1 MDKKKQD
8 EICELAR
15 KRLKKCVDAENHN
28 RVAAI
33 EDLKFA
39 IGQDQWDP
47 ADKQRRTQRG
57 RPSIQINLLPAY
69 IKQVA
74 GDMRMNRPKIKV
86 KPVDSKASP
95 HLARIREGII
105 GNIEYLSNAESI
117 YDDAA
122 KMLVTCGYGAWRI
135 LTQYTDYDPF
145 IQEIYLE
152 RVKNPFQVYLDPN
165 AKDPSGADAKY
176 GFVLRKMPREE
187 FEDEYPG
194 KQMPGENVKASM
206 GISSENWY
214 DENNVTVAEYYVLE
228 TKKEKMV
235 QLASGETMTEEKFNE
250 EVQAWERKKAL
261 FEMVQQQMLQLQAQQ
276 REMMMA
282 RQQPPGPG
290 GPGGPPP
297 GSPPMAGGPPP
308 GTPPQGPPGPGPG
321 LGQNPPGPPGQMPG
335 QMPQGPPPP
344 PPELGQRPEI
354 KKRRSVDRVKVK
366 QYHIS
371 AVDVL
376 EGPNDVPGKYIPIV
390 LVKGEETNVEG
401 KPFIEGLIR
410 QAKDPQRLFNYWTT
424 AAAET
429 VALAPKAP
437 WVGTAKQFEGYENDY
452 ANANVENY
460 PYLLYNKDEGATPP
474 QRTHVGDPPVAIFT
488 QIAQAQEN
496 IRQTIGLH
504 KIDVGDDTP
513 ERTGAAVTN
522 KQRPGDI
529 STYVYSDNMRKGIA
543 HGGRIIN
550 EMIPEVY
557 DSERDIRIRDIDD
570 SETYVPINTT
580 AGQALKAI
588 TENPMRFKGMDVK
601 QLKQDIK
608 IKGRGAL
615 YNDISDGR
623 YDIVVVT
630 GPSFATQ
637 RQEASESMMRI
648 ISAYPQLMQMA
659 GDLVV
664 GNMDFKDADRL
675 AHRLEKTLPQGLRE
689 PREGE
694 PPPQPLPPPPQ
705 VQMIIEQ
712 IKSEQV
718 RQQTE
723 GLKQKTQNIKAQVEL
738 VKLYKETQETDK
750 EIRKVIL
757 QVLAELTGPKHPADK
772 LIQQQMQGQGQPQ
785 PGAGAG
791 PPEMGDT
798 TMMQ

>member
-1 MDKKKQD
+1 MDKKK
-8 EICELAR
+8 ESEFLELAR

-57 RPSIQINLLPAY
+57 RPSIQINHLPKY

-74 GDMRMNRPKIKV
+74 GDMRMNRPRVKV

-105 GNIEYLSNAESI
+105 NNIEYLSNAESI

-135 LTQYTDYDPF
+135 KTRYTEEDPF
-145 IQEIYLE
+145 VQEIFME
-152 RVKNPFQVYLDPN
+152 RVKNPFQIYLDPN
-165 AKDPSGADAKY
+165 AKDPSGADAEY
-176 GFVLRKMPREE
+176 GFVLRKMPKDE
-187 FEDEYPG
+187 FEDEFPG
-194 KQMPGENVKASM
+194 KDMPGENVKASM

-214 DENNVTVAEYYVLE
+214 DENNVTIAEYFIRE
-228 TKKEKMV
+228 KTKGKMV
-235 QLASGETMTEEKFNE
+235 QLDSGEAMTEEKAQ
-250 EVQAWERKKAL
+250 EVIKTWERKKFL
-261 FEMVQQQMLQLQAQQ
+261 FDAVQAEMMQRMAAQQ
-276 REMMMA
+276 NMA
-282 RQQPPGPG
+282 PPPGQGPPMPGQPPGNAPQPG
-290 GPGGPPP
+290 QMPGGPPP
-297 GSPPMAGGPPP
+297 P
-308 GTPPQGPPGPGPG
+308 PPQGPPAEQPGT
-321 LGQNPPGPPGQMPG
+321 GQPPQGAMPQQRPP
-335 QMPQGPPPP
+335 MPQGPPPP
-344 PPELGQRPEI
+344 PPELGPKPEI
-354 KKRRSVDRVKVK
+354 KKRRMTEKYKVK
-366 QYHIS
+366 QYIIT
-371 AVDVL
+371 AIDIL
-376 EGPNDVPGKYIPIV
+376 EGANDFPGKYIPIV

-424 AAAET
+424 SAAET

-437 WVGTAKQFEGYENDY
+437 WIGTAKQFEGYENDY
-452 ANANVENY
+452 ANANIENY
-460 PYLLYNKDEGATPP
+460 PYLIYNNDPGVPPP
-474 QRTHVGDPPVAIFT
+474 QRTHVGEPPTAIFT

-496 IRQTIGLH
+496 IRNTIGLY
-504 KIDVGDDTP
+504 KGDVGDDTP

-522 KQRPGDI
+522 KQKPGDI
-529 STYVYSDNMRKGIA
+529 ATFTYADNLRKGIA

-557 DSERDIRIRDIDD
+557 DSERDIRLRDVDD
-570 SETYVPINTT
+570 SETFVPINTT
-580 AGQALKAI
+580 AGQALKLI

-601 QLKQDIK
+601 QLKMDIK
-608 IKGRGAL
+608 EKGRGAL
-615 YNDISDGR
+615 YNDISDGK
-623 YDIVVVT
+623 YDIVIVT

-648 ISAYPQLMQMA
+648 ISAYPEMMKMA

-675 AHRLEKTLPQGLRE
+675 AHRLEKTLPPGLRE
-689 PREGE
+689 QREGE
-694 PPPQPLPPPPQ
+694 PTPTPLPPSPQ
-705 VQMIIEQ
+705 VQMMIEQ

-738 VKLYKETQETDK
+738 VKLFKETQETDK

-757 QVLAELTGPKHPADK
+757 QVLAELTGPKHPADG
-772 LIQQQMQGQGQPQ
+772 LIQKQMQGQPPQ
-785 PGAGAG
+785 DAGS
-791 PPEMGDT
+791 PDMGDA